1 MYWNFPQAND
11 QHQIVTKNSIKFIVS
26 LHEYI
31 QTTKLLNPN
40 PQPLPRLC
48 GKVIDMRYYQIVFS
62 KKIVV
67 ISM

>member
-31 QTTKLLNPN
+31 QTTKPLNPN

-48 GKVIDMRYYQIVFS
+48 WKVIDIRYYQMAFS